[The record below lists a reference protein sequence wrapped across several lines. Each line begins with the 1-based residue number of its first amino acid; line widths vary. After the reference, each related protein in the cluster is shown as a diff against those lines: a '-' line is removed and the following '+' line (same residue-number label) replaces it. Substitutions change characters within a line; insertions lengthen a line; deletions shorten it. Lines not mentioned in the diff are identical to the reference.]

1 MSLIDE
7 IDDNP
12 RVIIFTDNLRMV
24 GYRVLD
30 DDGRIV
36 NHKFDILQAPHKRS
50 LNLSKWERNIASSL
64 AFGGIVDLR
73 LGNYRV
79 EEIVS

>member
-12 RVIIFTDNLRMV
+12 RVVIFTDNLRMV

-30 DDGRIV
+30 NEGRIV
-36 NHKFDILQAPHKRS
+36 NHKFDILKAPHKRS
-50 LNLSKWERNIASSL
+50 LNLSEWEKNISASL
-64 AFGGIVDLR
+64 TFGGTVDLR

-79 EEIVS
+79 EEIT

>member
-36 NHKFDILQAPHKRS
+36 NHKFDILQAPHKIS

>member
-1 MSLIDE
+1 MSLIEE
-7 IDDNP
+7 IDNNP
-12 RVIIFTDNLRMV
+12 RVIIYTDNLRMV

-30 DDGRIV
+30 NDGRIV
-36 NHKFDILQAPHKRS
+36 NHKFDILQAPHKKS
-50 LNLSKWERNIASSL
+50 LNLSQWERNIAQSL
-64 AFGGIVDLR
+64 AFGGTVDLR